1 MRKQACCSASAWRRC
16 RRCRTA
22 RGKPLRN
29 PRCCPISP
37 NCTSSCARSR
47 RHGARA
53 ASMRASLPPMR
64 APSRIGWTARSDP
77 TANWSNWSGCQS
89 PRRRAR
95 ICRPSRR
102 SRWTN
107 CRRASPRGSAM
118 TCPRRSTACCT
129 GNSCGRS
136 YNQREATMR
145 RTTFVSALTLALGVA
160 IGVVGQQNANAQ
172 TSDSRVA
179 DLIRAGKV
187 RVGVGVVAPHWAVK
201 DSQTGE
207 LRGVAVDIAR
217 ALATRLKIELVAVEY
232 PSPPAVLGGLKDN
245 AWDVGFL
252 AIDPSRATV
261 VDFSP
266 PYLQID
272 ATYLVPDGSSIRN
285 VTDADQPGVRVAVT
299 SKSVEEIV
307 LSRSLKR
314 AELRSVDTISAGFDL
329 LRANNAD
336 VLAAPRPALLPL
348 SSRLPGSRVLA
359 DRFHAAFGA
368 MAVPKGQTGRLA
380 YIAEFI
386 EEAKASGLVQRAI
399 ERAGV
404 RGVQVAP
411 PGNLGTQ

>member
-1 MRKQACCSASAWRRC
+1 
-16 RRCRTA
+16 
-22 RGKPLRN
+22 
-29 PRCCPISP
+29 
-37 NCTSSCARSR
+37 
-47 RHGARA
+47 
-53 ASMRASLPPMR
+53 
-64 APSRIGWTARSDP
+64 
-77 TANWSNWSGCQS
+77 
-89 PRRRAR
+89 
-95 ICRPSRR
+95 
-102 SRWTN
+102 
-107 CRRASPRGSAM
+107 
-118 TCPRRSTACCT
+118 
-129 GNSCGRS
+129 
-136 YNQREATMR
+136 MR
-145 RTTFVSALTLALGVA
+145 RTTFVSALTLALGVG
-160 IGVVGQQNANAQ
+160 IGVVGQQNASAQ

-187 RVGVGVVAPHWAVK
+187 RVGVGVVAPHWAIK

-217 ALATRLKIELVAVEY
+217 ALARRLGIELVAVEY
-232 PSPPAVLGGLKDN
+232 PSPPAVLGGLKDS

-314 AELRSVDTISAGFDL
+314 AELRSVDTISAGFEL
-329 LRANNAD
+329 LRAGNAD

-368 MAVPKGQTGRLA
+368 MAVPKGQTARLA
-380 YIAEFI
+380 YIAEFV
-386 EEAKASGLVQRAI
+386 EEAKDSGLVQQAI

-411 PGNLGTQ
+411 PGNPGTQ